1 MGTAAAKCSAALLLS
16 ALVAA
21 CVGCAQ
27 TVSAPLPADAA
38 STEKAIA
45 STPGATPTPALTPT
59 PTPSPSPPSAQ
70 CLTEIDPNLIAPK
83 PRPYPTL
90 IPPPPAV
97 PPSLENL
104 INYADVIV
112 RGSVLDATVRTERV
126 PPSEWDAELS
136 GTTVGR
142 LMPGCAATL
151 QARFAVTEYL
161 KGSGPDQILVE
172 DRLYNRYDVSGG
184 SLQYMT
190 DGEARSAA
198 WARWN
203 PSDAKGKNGS
213 KKADPA
219 PRRNPPESDPRR
231 KDSVLFLRELSQDGA
246 AGTSLVND
254 EGSWYSAGPR
264 HWVPVVAN
272 AGSYGGPGDGG
283 APQRYAE
290 SGPQAEGDAPTVMT
304 LPELR
309 SRIAAFDALL
319 KKGEGV
325 TAYRECIERT
335 IGAEEEKRRDF
346 ARYGPDYDPAP
357 YVAGARMT
365 SGLPA
370 GAGIKKTSWRH
381 RSYYDE
387 VWLDGPD
394 HRRFEVEILD
404 GDESARNGYYIAL
417 TAARPL
423 PAGTYHFSEHTRIY
437 EETLCDFTVNGYA
450 LSPFTTEWI
459 VEVVPSVEGTLH
471 EAFFDP
477 ADSDGFIGASAK
489 VGDLSTAAFSLDGER
504 YVVEALRWEEGRV
517 WLETSFPAEMSEYDI
532 DVILPDASALLTLSS
547 SDATVE
553 GVGALSWPAQEP
565 PWRAGD
571 ELMLRV
577 RRPGPVPPAPAPRP
591 WVPPVLNLTAEGGAS
606 DRSNYQDTG
615 MATLRWDAPETP
627 PPADGPKYSSG
638 TAQRADGETYSTTP
652 SRIPSP

>member
-1 MGTAAAKCSAALLLS
+1 
-16 ALVAA
+16 
-21 CVGCAQ
+21 
-27 TVSAPLPADAA
+27 
-38 STEKAIA
+38 
-45 STPGATPTPALTPT
+45 
-59 PTPSPSPPSAQ
+59 
-70 CLTEIDPNLIAPK
+70 
-83 PRPYPTL
+83 
-90 IPPPPAV
+90 
-97 PPSLENL
+97 
-104 INYADVIV
+104 
-112 RGSVLDATVRTERV
+112 
-126 PPSEWDAELS
+126 
-136 GTTVGR
+136 
-142 LMPGCAATL
+142 MPGCAATL

-172 DRLYNRYDVSGG
+172 DRLYNRYDVGGG

-203 PSDAKGKNGS
+203 PSDAKGKDGS

-264 HWVPVVAN
+264 HWVPVVAD

-290 SGPQAEGDAPTVMT
+290 SGPPAEGDAPTVMS
-304 LPELR
+304 LAELR

-335 IGAEEEKRRDF
+335 IGAELQRRLDF
-346 ARYGPDYDPAP
+346 ARYGPNYERAP
-357 YVAGARMT
+357 LAHEDRLL

-370 GAGIKKTSWRH
+370 GAEVEKTSQRH
-381 RSYYDE
+381 RSYDE
-387 VWLDGPD
+387 VWLDGRD
-394 HRRFEVEILD
+394 HRRFAIEILD
-404 GDESARNGYYIAL
+404 DDDSSRNGYHVSL
-417 TAARPL
+417 TVARPL
-423 PAGTYHFSEHTRIY
+423 PAGIYRFSKHVLGY
-437 EETLCDFTVNGYA
+437 EDAVCDFTVNGYA
-450 LSPFTTEWI
+450 LPPFITEWT
-459 VEVVPSVEGTLH
+459 VEVVHSVEGTLH

-489 VGDLSTAAFSLDGER
+489 VGVLSPAAFSLDGER

-517 WLETSFPAEMSEYDI
+517 WLETSFPAALSEYDI
-532 DVILPDASALLTLSS
+532 DVILPDASTLLTLSS

-615 MATLRWDAPETP
+615 MATLRWDAGDAAAGGWPEIQQWYGATRGWGDLFDNAQP
-627 PPADGPKYSSG
+627 DPITVRHGRLDVVIHGLSPGAAYSYRVRFVESYDGSG
-638 TAQRADGETYSTTP
+638 SDASEWAYVDAAIPEIAP
-652 SRIPSP
+652 SAEAPR